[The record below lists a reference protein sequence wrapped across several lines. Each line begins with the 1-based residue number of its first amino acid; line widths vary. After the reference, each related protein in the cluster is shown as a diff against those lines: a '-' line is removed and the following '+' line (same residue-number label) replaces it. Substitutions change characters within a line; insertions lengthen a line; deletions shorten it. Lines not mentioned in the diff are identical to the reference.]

1 VVHEHD
7 TALDQ
12 LQHQI
17 EAMPERIALIG
28 VRARQTRLIAAIA
41 DAQFEIDDLGGRQ
54 AVMEEQIAAVAD
66 GEQTE
71 QEAWEAHIWRI
82 GIERSGNRSIVK
94 LPDSVPPTMVA
105 MLILVTAKAS
115 TRRKVARIVGTFLRL
130 DLRTPDS
137 RDRRSADP
145 RTVVELLVEHRQCWC
160 QVQQRRTAAKTN
172 RQEPSRAG
180 QPLRTTASRP
190 FRVTPRVAARIS

>member
-54 AVMEEQIAAVAD
+54 PVMEEQIAAVAD

-145 RTVVELLVEHRQCWC
+145 RTVVELLVEPSAVLVSGAAAADGRQD
-160 QVQQRRTAAKTN
+160 QPAGTVPSGPTPPDDGIAAV
-172 RQEPSRAG
+172 PGHAAG
-180 QPLRTTASRP
+180 RGTD
-190 FRVTPRVAARIS
+190 